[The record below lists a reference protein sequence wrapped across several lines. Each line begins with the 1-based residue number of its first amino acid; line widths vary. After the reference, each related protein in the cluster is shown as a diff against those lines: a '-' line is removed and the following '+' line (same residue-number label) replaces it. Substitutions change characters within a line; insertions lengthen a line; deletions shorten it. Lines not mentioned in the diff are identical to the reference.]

1 MSERVKKMAVSFG
14 LPRIIILSFLLV
26 LIILLPIL
34 GLQIDMLADQ
44 ALTRIGMNGI
54 LVLAMVP
61 AIESGVKMNF
71 ALPLGIVCG
80 LLGGALSLEF
90 GINGAAGFLTAILI
104 AVPLAVLVGYLYG
117 KVLNR
122 IKGSEMMIATYV
134 GFSAVSL
141 MCIGWLVLPV
151 KNPEIRWPQGH
162 GLRTMTVLSGKYEK
176 ILDNFLAIRITDEL
190 SIPTGL
196 FLFFFLACLLVWL
209 FSRSHLGIMMKAGGA
224 NPSFAKATGID
235 VDRTRIL
242 GMILSTVL
250 GAVGIIVYAQSYGFY
265 QYYNAPL
272 MMAFSAVAS
281 VLIGGASGS
290 HATIFHAVLGVVMF
304 QAILTFT
311 LPIANVIVPDGN
323 LSEIV
328 RIIVSNGI
336 ILYALTKA
344 GGNR

>member
-1 MSERVKKMAVSFG
+1 MSGKLKKAAVSFG

-26 LIILLPIL
+26 LVILLPVL

-90 GINGAAGFLTAILI
+90 GINGAGGFITAIVI
-104 AVPLAVLVGYLYG
+104 AVPLAVFVGYLYG

-176 ILDNFLAIRITDEL
+176 ILDNFLAIRITEEL

-209 FSRSHLGIMMKAGGA
+209 FCRSHLGIMMKAGGA
-224 NPSFAKATGID
+224 NPSFARATGID

-250 GAVGIIVYAQSYGFY
+250 GGRGDYCICSELWV
-265 QYYNAPL
+265 
-272 MMAFSAVAS
+272 
-281 VLIGGASGS
+281 
-290 HATIFHAVLGVVMF
+290 
-304 QAILTFT
+304 
-311 LPIANVIVPDGN
+311 LPILQCASYDGVFGSGIRFNRRCQRLSCHNFPRGIRRSDVPGDFDF
-323 LSEIV
+323 
-328 RIIVSNGI
+328 
-336 ILYALTKA
+336 YAADCQCDRA
-344 GGNR
+344 GW